1 DPLDHRERRGL
12 PGERVLERADRRG
25 VALHLDEHP
34 GRIVAD
40 QPAERQPGG
49 ERVRE
54 RAEPDALHHA
64 LDAEPGADGR
74 HGRRVRSQAYQA
86 ARPWPRVAE
95 TGRTSRPGFTCVA
108 SAVQRPASKS
118 TWGSRSTLVS
128 SIRSAARNICG
139 YLSGL
144 SAPSVT
150 DMITTFARSPRSNS
164 AGQTRLPTFSI
175 ITTEPSGGPSSRIP
189 RATMSASRWQP
200 LPVLICTAAQPVARI
215 RSASRPLAWSPS
227 TTDTASSPPTSRM
240 VRSSSVVLPAPGEL
254 IRLSATIPCSAKKR
268 RFDAASWSFLAS
280 TSSSSVITRVW
291 PCPCSWG
298 AVVPEQ
304 PQVAHMSVSDLQ
316 LPDLQ
321 LLPAG
326 DLEVR
331 APARAERDL
340 VRQLDVGG
348 AVAAAGPTG
357 GVDDHQLRSFA
368 RRAGGAQLEA
378 EPHGVGQDAGQAADL
393 QGERA
398 HG

>member
-1 DPLDHRERRGL
+1 GDVGDDREPRAAVRATGERVPMPPVARVGDLGEAGRAGGGVGGDQGAGGPRPARDDAEHPLADRGEGLGRDPLDHRERRGL

-175 ITTEPSGGPSSRIP
+175 IT
-189 RATMSASRWQP
+189 
-200 LPVLICTAAQPVARI
+200 
-215 RSASRPLAWSPS
+215 
-227 TTDTASSPPTSRM
+227 
-240 VRSSSVVLPAPGEL
+240 
-254 IRLSATIPCSAKKR
+254 
-268 RFDAASWSFLAS
+268 
-280 TSSSSVITRVW
+280 
-291 PCPCSWG
+291 
-298 AVVPEQ
+298 
-304 PQVAHMSVSDLQ
+304 
-316 LPDLQ
+316 
-321 LLPAG
+321 
-326 DLEVR
+326 
-331 APARAERDL
+331 
-340 VRQLDVGG
+340 
-348 AVAAAGPTG
+348 
-357 GVDDHQLRSFA
+357 
-368 RRAGGAQLEA
+368 
-378 EPHGVGQDAGQAADL
+378 
-393 QGERA
+393 
-398 HG
+398 